1 MATGVMLDQRVQPQT
16 LSYLSNPVLGSGVV
30 LFVEIDA
37 RSRYTHL
44 INVLIIN
51 IYSVAG
57 IKPVVKSPNIPL
69 SANLL

>member
-1 MATGVMLDQRVQPQT
+1 MMLDQRVQSQT
-16 LSYLSNPVLGSGVV
+16 LSYLSNLVLGRGVV
-30 LFVEIDA
+30 VFVEIDA
-37 RSRYTHL
+37 RSRYTNL

-57 IKPVVKSPNIPL
+57 IQSVVKSPNIPL